1 MLPNTPRLPPGVD
14 AGAPASSFQ
23 QGLLLML
30 KALRLWASCGF
41 LFLSFVLVPLPA
53 GTLPSLFAHVAS
65 SPFSKQ
71 DLPAQYPA
79 DRGGLQSL
87 GCAEGRSLLVLF
99 LDLCSSTRLAP
110 PEPHGSLGF
119 ILECKTLLF
128 PLAVPFHPHL
138 YLAPATWY
146 KHRLPSDSLSE
157 ILNFLTDSMT
167 AGLHACMAFVMF
179 NVVSSKASIT

>member
-1 MLPNTPRLPPGVD
+1 MIF
-14 AGAPASSFQ
+14 SS
-23 QGLLLML
+23 
-30 KALRLWASCGF
+30 SS
-41 LFLSFVLVPLPA
+41 LFLYPLPA

-79 DRGGLQSL
+79 SRGGLQSL
-87 GCAEGRSLLVLF
+87 ACAEGRSLLVLF
-99 LDLCSSTRLAP
+99 LDLCSSTCLAP
-110 PEPHGSLGF
+110 PEPHGSLSF
-119 ILECKTLLF
+119 ILESKTLLL

-146 KHRLPSDSLSE
+146 KHRLSSDSLSG

-167 AGLHACMAFVMF
+167 AGLHAWHLLSAQKPLSPRRQASRDDCDR
-179 NVVSSKASIT
+179 VSRLG